1 MENLLNSAKQPNFI
15 ILLLELFID
24 GETLEQ
30 LLLNNVLPDNFYI
43 KLNQILTSKKLKLS
57 MFESVLI
64 NKKMIL
70 NDKKI
75 ICLNN
80 FLILKLLLILD
91 QVLILKEADLEKFL
105 NWLCPIALKKL
116 SFLAK
121 IDYVDLDL
129 NLLNGYVTNTI
140 QKSWFSN
147 RIKVCP
153 KKANLLETSYQ
164 LFKYIH
170 VNGMEVEDIV
180 MKVKKIKL
188 KLTLDQ
194 KNILQK
200 WNSHAR
206 LTYNISIFRLNTDID
221 YHSKLTLRNQIVSAE
236 NNVYTPWILE
246 TPKEIRARSVFEA
259 YTRYKTCIKQVN
271 NKTIKFFNLK
281 FKDKKFQ
288 KENGWSID
296 IQKQSIKKYDN
307 KTLII
312 YPKITN
318 NSKFKLKESIK
329 NIDIKHDCKI
339 HFDGLDYYILIPYSD
354 IKKNNLTRNNIISL
368 DPGIRTF
375 LTGVD
380 LNSTIELGDKANEK
394 IYPLLKNLDKYM
406 SRKSRIKKS
415 NKRTQMNKRIKR
427 LRKRIKNLQ
436 QELHKKTASWLCN
449 TYKNVIIPDFKS
461 NQMSKKTNRKLTTKT
476 VRQMSVLGHK
486 MFIQRLK
493 IKAIELNTN
502 IIIQEESF
510 TSKTCSCCSYVKD
523 KKFTGKTFICE
534 KCYLKIDRDI
544 NGSINIFKK
553 LFSKPSLLN
562 WVDRT

>member
-24 GETLEQ
+24 GETLEK

-64 NKKMIL
+64 NKKMIFK
-70 NDKKI
+70 DKKR

-91 QVLILKEADLEKFL
+91 QVLILKELDLEKFL
-105 NWLCPIALKKL
+105 IWLCPIALKKL
-116 SFLAK
+116 SSIAK

-129 NLLNGYVTNTI
+129 NSLNGYVINTI
-140 QKSWFSN
+140 QKSWFLN
-147 RIKVCP
+147 QIRVCP
-153 KKANLLETSYQ
+153 KKVNLLETSYQ

-170 VNGMEVEDIV
+170 VNGMEVEDII

-188 KLTLDQ
+188 KLTSDQ
-194 KNILQK
+194 KKILQT

-206 LTYNISIFRLNTDID
+206 VSYNMSIFRLNTDID
-221 YHSKLTLRNQIVSAE
+221 FPNKLKLRNHIVSAE
-236 NNVYTPWILE
+236 NNKYTKWILE
-246 TPKEIRARSVFEA
+246 TPKEIRARAVFEA
-259 YTRYKTCIKQVN
+259 YTRVKTGIQQV
-271 NKTIKFFNLK
+271 KSRTIKFFNMR

-296 IQKQSIKKYDN
+296 IQKQSIKKHDN

-312 YPKITN
+312 YPRITKN
-318 NSKFKLKESIK
+318 NSKFKLKESIE
-329 NIDIKHDCKI
+329 NMDIKHDCKI
-339 HFDGLDYYILIPYSD
+339 HFDGLEYYIIIPYTD
-354 IKKNNLTRNNIISL
+354 VKNNNINRNDIISL

-375 LTGVD
+375 LSGVD
-380 LNSTIELGDKANEK
+380 LHRTIELGDKANER
-394 IYPLLKNLDKYM
+394 IYPLLKKVDKYI
-406 SRKSRIKKS
+406 SRKSKIKK
-415 NKRTQMNKRIKR
+415 NKQMNKRIKR

-436 QELHKKTASWLCN
+436 QELHKKSSSWLCN
-449 TYKNVIIPDFKS
+449 TYKNIIIPDFES
-461 NQMSKKTNRKLTTKT
+461 RQMSKKINRKLKTKT

-493 IKAIELNTN
+493 TKAIELNTN
-502 IIIQEESF
+502 VIIQEESF
-510 TSKTCSCCSYVKD
+510 TSKTCSCCSHVKD

-534 KCYLKIDRDI
+534 KCDLKIDRDI